1 MIPFRRF
8 SVFISRICLTFVLI
22 LTSLFVIFGFT
33 KYLIKTDT
41 PKYVPIGHHLLKIQH
56 HHHSHGRSHN
66 HDQVP
71 VHAQRRVR

>member
-1 MIPFRRF
+1 MISFRRF
-8 SVFISRICLTFVLI
+8 NLFISRICLTFVLI
-22 LTSLFVIFGFT
+22 STSLFVIFGFT

-41 PKYVPIGHHLLKIQH
+41 PRYVPIGHHLLKSQDH
-56 HHHSHGRSHN
+56 HHHSHN